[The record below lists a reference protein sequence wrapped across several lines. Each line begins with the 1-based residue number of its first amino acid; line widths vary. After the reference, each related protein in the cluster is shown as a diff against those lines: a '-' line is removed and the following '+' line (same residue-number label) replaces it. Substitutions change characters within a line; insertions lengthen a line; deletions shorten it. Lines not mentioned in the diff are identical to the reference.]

1 MIHAAG
7 ILFLTEAGEALFVKR
22 ADEGDH
28 VGEWALPGGKIED
41 GETPELAAQR
51 ECVEELGECPEGER
65 AVLTRRIADG
75 VDYTTFLQ
83 KLPKPFDPKLNDEH
97 SDFVWADPSGP
108 PEPAHSGVRI
118 ALTRL
123 SANELDIARMMA
135 AGDLVSPQRYGKFW
149 LFDIR
154 LTGTGAAYRNAVKD
168 DKGKVLREA
177 EYCWRDPA
185 IYLDPEFLARAN
197 GLPVIYDHPEKK
209 PALDSEEFH
218 NRIVGTTFLPY
229 IKGDEVWAI
238 VKIWDDSALDWL
250 HSGRASTSPAVVFS
264 SASNNEKVRLS
275 DGTVLLVEGDPALL
289 DHIALCGPGVW
300 DKGGE
305 PSGVVNQSL
314 QEGPIGMTEEERI
327 AAADKARK
335 DSEDKLDRIADALK
349 RMDSRLDSFEAV
361 DKARKD
367 AEEASAKERE
377 EAEKKNKTRFDAAR
391 KDKFGARKDGE
402 KHDAWKARHDA
413 DEMAMTDAMRRDG
426 AEKGEAADQAKAARD
441 AAEKSERKDGGE
453 SFEKWAKEEA
463 TEPEHEAQDKARRDA
478 EEFKE
483 KARMDAVRHD
493 SATNDRISVLE
504 ARLKSLTTEVPAD
517 ERNALALAQSRADT
531 VAAMFGDRAS
541 APIPGERPVDYRKRL
556 LGRFQ
561 KHSDRFKGSR
571 LDSLDEAMLG
581 PIEDIVYADAVQA
594 AKSPDVGSAPGLLIP
609 ITTREGGR
617 DVTRFNG
624 DILGFMAPFMTGA
637 TVGRINRNPNGGN

>member
-22 ADEGDH
+22 SAEGDH
-28 VGEWALPGGKIED
+28 AGEWALPGGKIED
-41 GETPELAAQR
+41 GETPEAAAQR
-51 ECVEELGECPEGER
+51 ECVEELGQCPEDDR
-65 AVLTRRIADG
+65 AVLMRRIADG

-83 KLPKPFDPKLNDEH
+83 KLPKPFDPKLNAEH
-97 SDFVWADPSGP
+97 SGFVWAKPSDP
-108 PEPAHSGVRI
+108 PEPMHPGVRV
-118 ALTRL
+118 ALKRL
-123 SANELDIARMMA
+123 SANELGIARMMA

-154 LTGTGAAYRNAVKD
+154 LTGTGVAYRNAVKD

-177 EYCWRDPA
+177 EYCWRDPS

-238 VKIWDDSALDWL
+238 VKIWDDSCLDWL
-250 HSGRASTSPAVVFS
+250 HSEQASTSPAVVFS

-289 DHIALCGPGVW
+289 DHIALCGAGVW

-335 DSEDKLDRIADALK
+335 DDADKLDKIADALG
-349 RMDSRLDSFEAV
+349 RMDARLDSFEAA

-367 AEEASAKERE
+367 ADEATKKERE
-377 EAEKKNKTRFDAAR
+377 EAEKENERRFDTAR
-391 KDKFGARKDGE
+391 KDRFGARKDGE

-413 DEMAMTDAMRRDG
+413 DEMAMTDAMRKDG
-426 AEKGEAADQAKAARD
+426 AEEEKAREDAKRARHD
-441 AAEKSERKDGGE
+441 AEDTERKDGGE

-463 TEPEHEAQDKARRDA
+463 EEPDHEAQDKARKDA
-478 EEFKE
+478 EELKE
-483 KARMDAVRHD
+483 KERMDAARHD
-493 SATNDRISVLE
+493 SATNDRIIALE
-504 ARLKSLTTEVPAD
+504 AKIKHLTTEVPVD
-517 ERNALALAQSRADT
+517 ERNALALAQSRADS

-541 APIPGERPVDYRKRL
+541 PPIPGERPIDYRKRQ

-561 KHSDRFKGSR
+561 KHSARFKDSR

-594 AKSPDVGSAPGLLIP
+594 AKSPTVGSPGQLIP
-609 ITTREGGR
+609 I
-617 DVTRFNG
+617 VTRDQAGRQITRFGG
-624 DILGFMAPFMTGA
+624 DIGAFMAPFMTGA
-637 TVGRINRNPNGGN
+637 TVGRINRNPNGSN

>member
-1 MIHAAG
+1 VIHAAG

-22 ADEGDH
+22 SGEGDH
-28 VGEWALPGGKIED
+28 EGVWALPGGKIEH
-41 GETPELAAQR
+41 GETPESAAQR

-65 AVLTRRIADG
+65 AVLMRRVADG

-83 KLPKPFDPKLNDEH
+83 KLSESFTPKLNAEH
-97 SDFVWADPSGP
+97 TGFVWANPSDP
-108 PEPAHSGVRI
+108 PEPLHPGVRV
-118 ALTRL
+118 ALKRL

-168 DKGKVLREA
+168 DNGKVLREA

-197 GLPVIYDHPEKK
+197 GLPVTYDHPEKK
-209 PALDSEEFH
+209 PVLDSEEFH
-218 NRIVGTTFLPY
+218 NRIVGTIFLPY
-229 IKGDEVWAI
+229 IKGNEVWAI
-238 VKIWDDSALDWL
+238 VKIWDDSCLDWL
-250 HSGRASTSPAVVFS
+250 HGEKASTSPAVVFS
-264 SASNNEKVRLS
+264 SASNNEKVRLN
-275 DGTVLLVEGDPALL
+275 DGTVLLVEGEPALL
-289 DHIALCGPGVW
+289 DHIALCGAGVW
-300 DKGGE
+300 DKGGD
-305 PSGVVNQSL
+305 PSGVVNQLL

-335 DSEDKLDRIADALK
+335 DSDDKLDRIADALK

-377 EAEKKNKTRFDAAR
+377 EAEKENKTRFDAAR
-391 KDKFGARKDGE
+391 KDKFGARRDGE

-413 DEMAMTDAMRRDG
+413 DEKAMTAALCRDG
-426 AEKGEAADQAKAARD
+426 AEEDEAAEQAKAARED
-441 AAEKSERKDGGE
+441 AEESERKNGGE

-463 TEPEHEAQDKARRDA
+463 KEPDHEAQDKARRDA

-483 KARMDAVRHD
+483 KERMDAVRHD
-493 SATNDRISVLE
+493 SATNDRIAALE
-504 ARLKSLTTEVPAD
+504 AKIKHLTTEVPAD
-517 ERNALALAQSRADT
+517 ERNALALAQSRADA

-541 APIPGERPVDYRKRL
+541 APIPGERPLDYRKRL

-561 KHSDRFKGSR
+561 KHSDRFKSSR
-571 LDSLDEAMLG
+571 LDSLDEALLG
-581 PIEDIVYADAVQA
+581 PIEDLVYADAVQA

-637 TVGRINRNPNGGN
+637 TVGRINRNPNRNN